1 MSWDDVT
8 NAAAR
13 GYITITKE
21 GTPSTYAVFKVTGG
35 STDGSG
41 YSTIVVTHIVSNGS
55 FTNLDGVGV
64 HFTSSGADGAGAM
77 DNWVLS
83 DGSST
88 QTIADGNTMTVAAG
102 EGIDTAVTS
111 TDTVT
116 ISGEDSSAANK
127 GVVIVAGTTPIS
139 VSYSSGTAT
148 VSASDASTSAKGI
161 ASFLAQEFTVSS
173 GAVSFNDSMHPTIT
187 GTGKALVLG
196 F

>member
-1 MSWDDVT
+1 MDDF
-8 NAAAR
+8 
-13 GYITITKE
+13 I
-21 GTPSTYAVFKVTGG
+21 
-35 STDGSG
+35 
-41 YSTIVVTHIVSNGS
+41 
-55 FTNLDGVGV
+55 
-64 HFTSSGADGAGAM
+64 
-77 DNWVLS
+77 LS

-116 ISGEDSSAANK
+116 ISGEDASTSNK
-127 GVVIVAGTTPIS
+127 GV
-139 VSYSSGTAT
+139 
-148 VSASDASTSAKGI
+148 
-161 ASFLAQEFTVSS
+161 ASFLAQEFTVAS